1 MTEQENNKLV
11 KAESEIIEKSLED
24 YGVQI
29 KPFAKRTT
37 NVGKTIIPIPKS
49 LAADLTV
56 ALQRTPEIIS
66 NAVAHDALNNT
77 AYTITFNGK
86 NVLPDQLWQK
96 SNGSFISNLKGE
108 GRNWGKQTDIDVLDN
123 STAMSATVVSSVF
136 AVAAVATSM
145 YYMKNINDKLAELQE
160 ETRSI
165 LEFLE
170 YEKQSQIETDMNL
183 LKELADNME
192 AIKNNPSTKQI
203 KMNQFSAIQREAHK
217 NVRFY
222 EKQIRSS
229 LEKYIHEKKAKK
241 NRPLGKLKSDFE
253 YYRICLFEYA
263 ISKLIEIQLTDTYE
277 TSQLTRV
284 RKELEVLSERHKD
297 LIYRII
303 TRIDSH
309 HKGTIEAKALR
320 GISSSLDFMGDVVRS
335 TPLRRTDL
343 DEAFDNLGEKSG
355 NVIRHRTKR
364 ITDQIASK
372 EDGKLIDPVIRS
384 IIRINATYNKP
395 LELVYDGKEAVI
407 KIKA

>member
-1 MTEQENNKLV
+1 MTEQENNRLMR
-11 KAESEIIEKSLED
+11 AESEVIDKSLED

-29 KPFAKRTT
+29 KPFDKRTT
-37 NVGKTIIPIPKS
+37 NVGKTIIPVSKD
-49 LAADLTV
+49 LASNLSV
-56 ALQRTPEIIS
+56 ALQRAPEIAS
-66 NAVAHDALNNT
+66 NVVAHDALSKT
-77 AYTITFNGK
+77 AYTITFDGK
-86 NVLPDQLWQK
+86 NVMPEQLWQK

-108 GRNWGKQTDIDVLDN
+108 GNSWGKQTDINVLDN
-123 STAMSATVVSSVF
+123 STAMSATVASSVF

-160 ETRSI
+160 ETKSI

-170 YEKQSQIETDMNL
+170 NEKQSQIETDMTL

-192 AIKNNPSTKQI
+192 AIKGNPSMKQI
-203 KMNQFSAIQREAHK
+203 KMNQFSAIQREAQK

-229 LEKYIHEKKAKK
+229 LEKYIHEKKSKK

-277 TSQLTRV
+277 ASQLARV
-284 RKELEVLSERHKD
+284 KKELEDLSEGHKD
-297 LIYRII
+297 LIYRIVS
-303 TRIDSH
+303 RINGH
-309 HKGTIEAKALR
+309 HKRTIEAKALR
-320 GISSSLDFMGDVVRS
+320 GISSSLDFMGDVVRA

-343 DEAFDNLGEKSG
+343 DEAFDSLGDKSG

-364 ITDQIASK
+364 ITDQIATK
-372 EDGKLIDPVIRS
+372 EDGKLIDPVIQS
-384 IIRINATYNKP
+384 IRRINATYNKP
-395 LELVYDGKEAVI
+395 LELVCDGEEAVI
-407 KIKA
+407 KIRA